1 MDKVAKHTIFT
12 GHVQG
17 VGFRFT
23 AQRIANRYQLTGF
36 VRNVPDGSVEM
47 LVQGL
52 PEDIDN
58 CIQDIKDSF
67 AGYIREAQINEI
79 PADPMD
85 SAGSPQEYKD
95 FRITF

>member
-1 MDKVAKHTIFT
+1 MIAKHIIFT

-23 AQRIANRYQLTGF
+23 VHRIANRYQLTGF
-36 VRNVPDGSVEM
+36 VRNLYDGNVEM
-47 LVQGL
+47 LAQGSGQ
-52 PEDIDN
+52 DIDN
-58 CIQDIKDSF
+58 CIQDIKNSF
-67 AGYIREAQINEI
+67 AGYIREALINEI